1 MKSLLKSTLVFL
13 FIVLGFTACEGPQ
26 GPPGE
31 DGWSYIDVK
40 YYTIS
45 RWALA
50 ADGTYFF
57 AEVSNSAITDY
68 VFDKGVVVGYLV
80 QDYNKANELHIPLPY
95 EMFYNEYD
103 VYGNLVQWS
112 ETVSFDIMPGS
123 IGFYY
128 KPSDFYTGLTP
139 PSLTFKIVAMW

>member
-31 DGWSYIDVK
+31 DGWAYIDVK

-50 ADGTYFF
+50 AEGTYFF
-57 AEVSNSAITDY
+57 AEVSSPAITNN
-68 VFDKGVVVGYLV
+68 VFLNGVVMGYLV
-80 QDYNKANELHIPLPY
+80 QNYDEPSEVHIPLPY
-95 EMFYNEYD
+95 EMFYNEYNENG
-103 VYGNLVQWS
+103 YLEQWT

-123 IGFYY
+123 IAFYY
-128 KPSDFYTGLTP
+128 EPSDFFTGITP
-139 PSLTFKIVAMW
+139 PSLMFKIVAMW